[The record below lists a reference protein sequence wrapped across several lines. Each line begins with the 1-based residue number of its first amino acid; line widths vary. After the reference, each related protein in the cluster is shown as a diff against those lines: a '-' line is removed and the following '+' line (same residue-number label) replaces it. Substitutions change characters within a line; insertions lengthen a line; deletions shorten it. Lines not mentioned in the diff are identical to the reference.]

1 MNKLRTALLALIT
14 LGLMLPMGYS
24 SLRGL
29 LLQMGFSWTISEWA
43 YYIALLIVG
52 VLWALLL
59 PRVSKSLVGWKRRV
73 VQVVFAVAPFAIG
86 FAQHPI
92 YEDMVWDLSHDMS
105 AVKPMPDYADAN
117 LVVIAIADCPYC
129 KRAVSEMKALHER
142 NPNMA
147 IRMVVCT
154 ADSTWL
160 EPYVQE
166 ANGVF
171 EVVMASDKD
180 MLATHAGGHFPAYV
194 LARDG
199 KPVCRWSNN
208 EWGPLAKDAV
218 EKGEGRGTKCAKARV
233 ATRCSASYRFVYKQ
247 P

>member
-1 MNKLRTALLALIT
+1 MNNLRTALLALIT
-14 LGLMLPMGYS
+14 LCLLLPMGYS
-24 SLRGL
+24 SLRGV

-43 YYIALLIVG
+43 YYAVLLILG
-52 VLWALLL
+52 VLWMLLL
-59 PRVSKSLVGWKRRV
+59 PRVSKSLVGWKRRI
-73 VQVVFAVAPFAIG
+73 VQVVLAVAPFAMG

-105 AVKPMPDYADAN
+105 AVQPMPDYADAK

-147 IRMVVCT
+147 MRMVVCT

-166 ANGVF
+166 ANGEF
-171 EVVMASDKD
+171 EVVMATDKD

-194 LARDG
+194 LVRDG

-208 EWGPLAKDAV
+208 EWGPLAKDIV
-218 EKGEGRGTKCAKARV
+218 DGTMH
-233 ATRCSASYRFVYKQ
+233 
-247 P
+247 

>member
-1 MNKLRTALLALIT
+1 MDNVLVALMCGPCFLWGYRGSCAYPNSCAKLR
-14 LGLMLPMGYS
+14 
-24 SLRGL
+24 
-29 LLQMGFSWTISEWA
+29 
-43 YYIALLIVG
+43 
-52 VLWALLL
+52 
-59 PRVSKSLVGWKRRV
+59 WKRPL
-73 VQVVFAVAPFAIG
+73 FATLLFVIPFAIG

-105 AVKPMPDYADAN
+105 AVQPMPDYADAN

-147 IRMVVCT
+147 MRMVVCT

-160 EPYVQE
+160 EPYEQE
-166 ANGVF
+166 ANDAF
-171 EVVMASDKD
+171 EVVMATDMD
-180 MLATHAGGHFPAYV
+180 MLATQAGGHFPAYV
-194 LARDG
+194 LVRDG

-218 EKGEGRGTKCAKARV
+218 ERT
-233 ATRCSASYRFVYKQ
+233 Q
-247 P
+247 D

>member
-14 LGLMLPMGYS
+14 FCLLLPMGYS
-24 SLRGL
+24 TLRGL

-43 YYIALLIVG
+43 YYIVLLLIG
-52 VLWALLL
+52 VLWALLVV
-59 PRVSKSLVGWKRRV
+59 RMSKALVGWKRWI
-73 VQVVFAVAPFAIG
+73 VQVVLAVAPFAIG

-105 AVKPMPDYADAN
+105 AFVPMPDYSEAN

-147 IRMVVCT
+147 MRMVVCT

-160 EPYVQE
+160 EPYEQE
-166 ANGVF
+166 ANDAL
-171 EVVMASDKD
+171 EVVMATDMD
-180 MLATHAGGHFPAYV
+180 MLATQAGGHFPAYV
-194 LARDG
+194 LVRDG

-218 EKGEGRGTKCAKARV
+218 ERMANGE
-233 ATRCSASYRFVYKQ
+233 
-247 P
+247 

>member
-1 MNKLRTALLALIT
+1 MNKLRTALLT
-14 LGLMLPMGYS
+14 LLTFNLMLPIGYS

-43 YYIALLIVG
+43 YYIVLLIVG

-59 PRVSKSLVGWKRRV
+59 PSASKSLVGWKRRM
-73 VQVVFAVAPFAIG
+73 VQVVLALAPFIIG

-92 YEDMVWDLSHDMS
+92 YEDMVWDLSHDML
-105 AVKPMPDYADAN
+105 AVQPMPDYADAN

-147 IRMVVCT
+147 MRMVVCT

-166 ANGVF
+166 ANDAF
-171 EVVMASDKD
+171 EVIMASDMD

-194 LARDG
+194 LVRNG

-218 EKGEGRGTKCAKARV
+218 ERT
-233 ATRCSASYRFVYKQ
+233 Q
-247 P
+247 D

>member
-1 MNKLRTALLALIT
+1 MNKLRTALLT
-14 LGLMLPMGYS
+14 LLTFYLMLPIGYS

-43 YYIALLIVG
+43 YYIVLLIVG

-59 PRVSKSLVGWKRRV
+59 PSASKSLVGWKRRM
-73 VQVVFAVAPFAIG
+73 VQVVLALAPFIIG

-92 YEDMVWDLSHDMS
+92 YEDMVWDLSHDML
-105 AVKPMPDYADAN
+105 AVQPMPDYADAN

-147 IRMVVCT
+147 MRMVVCT

-166 ANGVF
+166 ANDAF
-171 EVVMASDKD
+171 EVIMASDMD

-194 LARDG
+194 LVRNG

-218 EKGEGRGTKCAKARV
+218 ERT
-233 ATRCSASYRFVYKQ
+233 Q
-247 P
+247 D